1 LLITSTT
8 NQCPQFLRQ
17 LGDGLDL
24 LTRELDGTTTE
35 LGRVGNRYEG
45 IVPGGRSHLGPL
57 HDPSRG
63 ALPIAVWE
71 FSLGV
76 HL

>member
-1 LLITSTT
+1 M
-8 NQCPQFLRQ
+8 RQ
-17 LGDGLDL
+17 LAFLLGPGFIPRINALFLGSSPRLIPAIGLVGAPVIL
-24 LTRELDGTTTE
+24 ASAIGTIF
-35 LGRVGNRYEG
+35 RR
-45 IVPGGRSHLGPL
+45 LGPL
-57 HDPSRG
+57 HDPSHG